1 MFFQLSRFDKSISV
15 LQIFIRSIED
25 GCFGMVAL
33 LLISQKWCIRSHG
46 RLRRQGKKTTRTGSL
61 NWADTFDN
69 DNIMP
74 YQDLT
79 RTQWLTNKNS
89 NKKNRQAHHLLYMYG
104 TEQKQFIKHLTFL
117 QKKPRKLDFIR
128 FRGLPGSPAPHHG
141 AILDTHVLRAT
152 KTSNPNRHQSTW
164 KLSKC
169 EKTCV
174 LYHIISY
181 HV

>member
-104 TEQKQFIKHLTFL
+104 TEQKQLIKHLTFL
-117 QKKPRKLDFIR
+117 QKK
-128 FRGLPGSPAPHHG
+128 
-141 AILDTHVLRAT
+141 T
-152 KTSNPNRHQSTW
+152 KTWLHQVSWPPWVTRTTPW
-164 KLSKC
+164 CDPWYPRPSC
-169 EKTCV
+169 NENQ
-174 LYHIISY
+174 
-181 HV
+181 